1 MTITTQKTTE
11 TRWDQLRTRFSNFIL
26 NATTVFNSGLIL
38 LILSV
43 SFGFT
48 GYRIVHVDTS
58 PAQQETAW
66 YKFWA
71 DYYANISAE
80 FGSVAI
86 TVLIVDTLSRRRQKQ
101 DEKQRLIRQMSN
113 KDNGIALQAV
123 EELRA
128 LNALKDGTLRRI
140 NIEEANLSGV
150 RLGRVDMRQARM
162 DFSTLSEA
170 HLFFANLERADMSG
184 VDLSG
189 AVLTGANMRYVNL
202 VAADL
207 RGTLLSEVDLMH
219 AKLDNAKFDEN
230 TRLPDN
236 SNWHKGV
243 ILDRFTDP
251 THPNFWRSQ
260 MVESPAYDSKQS
272 Q

>member
-11 TRWDQLRTRFSNFIL
+11 TRWDKIRARVARFFVNV
-26 NATTVFNSGLIL
+26 TTVFNFGLIL
-38 LILSV
+38 LVLSLG
-43 SFGFT
+43 SGII
-48 GYRIVHVDTS
+48 GYRVVHNTPEPQQDTF
-58 PAQQETAW
+58 W
-66 YKFWA
+66 YTFWA

-86 TVLIVDTLSRRRQKQ
+86 TVLIIDTLSRRRQKQ
-101 DEKQRLIRQMSN
+101 EEKQRLIRQMSN

-150 RLGRVDMRQARM
+150 RLGRADLRQARM
-162 DFSTLSEA
+162 DFSSLDEG

-184 VDLSG
+184 VDLSS
-189 AVLTGANMRYVNL
+189 AVMTGANLRYANL

-207 RGTLLSEVDLMH
+207 RGALLTEVDLMH
-219 AKLDNAKFDEN
+219 AKLDNAKFNEN

-236 SNWHKGV
+236 TNWTSESDLK
-243 ILDRFTDP
+243 RFTDP
-251 THPNFWRSQ
+251 TNPNFWRSQ
-260 MVESPAYDSKQS
+260 MVESPAYDSKHRT
-272 Q
+272 